1 MTDIT
6 PPDPDAVAAIAGVI
20 DEAASQAVDANEV
33 LEYLDLPEGPS
44 DLGMVAD
51 AFRYMAGRP
60 GRRADGSGSY
70 FGPMVVF
77 EGGTEI
83 PPRFDSLPDEVRA
96 LWEAVADQVAFPIA
110 QARLNDICF
119 EARWG
124 HGGDHAR
131 RAIEGYLRIAT
142 SDVDATDTPKRVRRD
157 LGAMKALA
165 RALDLARRTRQDDLA
180 EAAHKDAAAAATVA
194 LDRDPPPGAGY
205 LLGLID
211 ILIDGDEADEIVDP
225 LLERARTVYAD
236 NPWHTVSTID
246 LQLRV
251 AGDDDVKR
259 THLRREI
266 VETWV
271 GLAHDS
277 AGAVRMAHLE
287 TAVTAARNFGFGDL
301 VESITAE
308 MQAIDVDDLG
318 LVRRTYS
325 ITIPEEDLE
334 EYLSQFTDAPSW
346 QDALLALC
354 IYPPSGDITAN
365 REAAAETAR
374 IAPLNAALPRV
385 RIGGDGLPRFTASS
399 EAEKEEVQLTD
410 QEMHRLNVYGG
421 ILAEALD
428 RIWRKWGP
436 LSEDELAAFFQGP
449 HVEPA
454 LAAALARDFLRYFS
468 GDAEGAAY
476 SGAPRV
482 EALVRALVLTMGLPV
497 YRTQRARTPRPIS
510 RPRSPPPRT
519 PRRGDGRVVVE
530 VPLLVPRQPDGCQRS
545 Q

>member
-1 MTDIT
+1 
-6 PPDPDAVAAIAGVI
+6 
-20 DEAASQAVDANEV
+20 
-33 LEYLDLPEGPS
+33 
-44 DLGMVAD
+44 
-51 AFRYMAGRP
+51 
-60 GRRADGSGSY
+60 
-70 FGPMVVF
+70 
-77 EGGTEI
+77 
-83 PPRFDSLPDEVRA
+83 
-96 LWEAVADQVAFPIA
+96 
-110 QARLNDICF
+110 
-119 EARWG
+119 
-124 HGGDHAR
+124 
-131 RAIEGYLRIAT
+131 
-142 SDVDATDTPKRVRRD
+142 
-157 LGAMKALA
+157 MKALA
-165 RALDLARRTRQDDLA
+165 RALDLARRTRQDDLS
-180 EAAHKDAAAAATVA
+180 EAALKAAAAAATVA
-194 LDRDPPPGAGY
+194 LDREPPPGAGY
-205 LLGLID
+205 LLGLIE
-211 ILIDGDEADEIVDP
+211 ILVDGDEDHEVVDP
-225 LLERARTVYAD
+225 LLERARAVYAD
-236 NPWHTVSTID
+236 NRWHTVSTID
-246 LQLRV
+246 LQLKV

-266 VETWV
+266 VETWI

-287 TAVTAARNFGFGDL
+287 TAVTAARNFGFSDL
-301 VESITAE
+301 VESITVE
-308 MQAIDVDDLG
+308 MQAIDIDDLG

-354 IYPPSGDITAN
+354 VYPPSGDITAN

-374 IAPLNAALPRV
+374 IAPLSAVLPRV

-410 QEMHRLNVYGG
+410 QEMRRLNVYGG
-421 ILAEALD
+421 ILAEAVD

-497 YRTQRARTPRPIS
+497 YRTQRARTPGQYPGLGALLPALLAAGMDESWS
-510 RPRSPPPRT
+510 RFLSSFLASPMGANARNELLHGFVNRVAPPTAALILIGALYLAKGVALVEAPPPAEST
-519 PRRGDGRVVVE
+519 DAQP
-530 VPLLVPRQPDGCQRS
+530 PDGAGS
-545 Q
+545 G